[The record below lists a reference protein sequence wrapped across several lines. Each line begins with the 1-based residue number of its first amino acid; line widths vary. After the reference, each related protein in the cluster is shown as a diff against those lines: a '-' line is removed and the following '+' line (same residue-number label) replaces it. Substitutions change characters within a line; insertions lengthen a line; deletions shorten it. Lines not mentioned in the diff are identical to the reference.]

1 MTPERQRLVEEIF
14 LSALEVKP
22 DQRPALLNDRCGS
35 DLSLRDEV
43 LGLLKCHDG
52 PPGVL
57 DQPAP
62 VGQSLLMGLRSLTE
76 TEPVTIP
83 PGGRIG
89 HYRITG
95 VLGAGGMGAVYIGE
109 QDRPRRTVALKVIRP
124 GYASRQLLRRME
136 HEADLLGRLQHP
148 GIAQIYEAG
157 TADYGNGPQPFFA
170 MELVSGPPINKH
182 SDERSLSTADRL
194 RLMLQVCA
202 AVEHAH
208 QRGVIHR
215 DLKPGNILV
224 DTSGQ
229 AKVLDF
235 GVARATDSD
244 LYATTLQTSVG
255 QLVGTL
261 PYMSPEQVS
270 GKPDQID
277 TRTDVYAL
285 GVVMYELLT
294 GKLPHDLANRSIPEA
309 ARVIR
314 DEAPRKLSTINRHLR
329 GDVET
334 IINKAMEKDKARRY
348 QSAAAL
354 AEDIRRY
361 LAGEPIVAK
370 RDSAFYVL
378 GKQIR
383 RHRVASLLAF
393 SLLAGLVF
401 FALYAWHQ
409 ALEYRN
415 LADSE
420 TLAKQAEKSARE
432 SAEVQRREADEQRQ
446 RVGELNTQLTE
457 RLDASI
463 IERGRLEALAGN
475 GAVAESMLWPQL
487 ARNPSSTQAWWAL
500 WELYSRFP
508 SRWMVSVQPGL
519 LSMDVSPS
527 KKIAAAIGRRGELV
541 LCSTDDGSVITTSEA
556 YTVNSRVV
564 QGYAVVFTSPTT
576 IASSYGDGT
585 VLLWEVAG
593 KRLVRAGSIKA
604 SERGITQL
612 AVAPSGRTLA
622 TSGTDLQTRLW
633 NLDTGAMIAQW
644 NAHPLPLLAMCF
656 SPDGATL
663 ATAAADQT
671 FALWKTT
678 DGTLIRRSE
687 AVGQALTVL
696 CFSPDS
702 SQIALTGQARVVDIF
717 RTADLKHITSHKL
730 SKGDPRT
737 MFYAPDASQLFVGS
751 TMSLR
756 VIDLQSPANSVDRG
770 FGYARILRIAPGAN
784 PGEVVSLQD
793 DGSLRLWSTALSH
806 ISLATPHSSWV
817 FALDVSPDARRV
829 MTSSAD
835 GRVLLLD
842 HAGADRIASFTL
854 PAIPGRAPTRS
865 RACAFS
871 PDATLAAA
879 GFADG
884 SVHLLN
890 PVNLEQIAT
899 LSVERAG
906 EVYGLAFSP
915 DSSTLASVHFDRRIR
930 LWNLKTRKLIT
941 ELTGFDGYPRSAAFS
956 PDGKSLYAGGS
967 RKGIIIYDTASW
979 ERTGLLETSAEPWA
993 VTVSPDGSMIAA
1005 GTFSAYVEIF
1015 DAKTQKRRGGQSG
1028 HQIVVAGLA
1037 FTRDSSLLISGGD
1050 DGGVRVWDPT
1060 TGTLLLG
1067 FDLGKGEVP
1076 CAASSPDGR
1085 TIFAGCQSGV
1095 LARLNLRAY
1104 DASIAAN
1111 AELAIRRHIPALEA
1125 DPIVR
1130 RLQEDAE
1137 RPTLRLRQKD
1147 PNLEVEPEAQVSAA
1161 PKQNPAPTSVWP
1173 GLRSE

>member
-22 DQRPALLNDRCGS
+22 DQRQTLLNERCGS

-83 PGGRIG
+83 PSGRIG

-136 HEADLLGRLQHP
+136 LEADLLGRLQHP

-157 TADYGNGPQPFFA
+157 TADYGNGPQPYFA

-182 SDERSLSTADRL
+182 SDERGLSTSERL

-224 DTSGQ
+224 DSSGQ

-294 GKLPHDLANRSIPEA
+294 GKLPHDLADRSIPEA

-314 DEAPRKLSTINRHLR
+314 DEAPRRLSTINRNLR

-383 RHRVASLLAF
+383 RHRVASLLAL

-401 FALYAWHQ
+401 FALYAWQQ
-409 ALEYRN
+409 ALQYRN

-420 TLAKQAEKSARE
+420 SLAKQAEKSARE
-432 SAEVQRREADEQRQ
+432 SAESQRRQADEQRQ

-463 IERGRLEALAGN
+463 IERGRLEAIAGN

-487 ARNPSSTQAWWAL
+487 ARNPASTQAWWAL

-508 SRWMVSVQPGL
+508 SRWMVGVQPGL
-519 LSMDVSPS
+519 VAMDVSPS
-527 KKIAAAIGRRGELV
+527 QRLIASIGRRGELV
-541 LCSTDDGSVITTSEA
+541 LCSTEDGSIITTSEPHTA
-556 YTVNSRVV
+556 NGRSV

-576 IASSYGDGT
+576 LASSYGDGT

-604 SERGITQL
+604 SERGITSL
-612 AVAPSGRTLA
+612 AVSPSGRTLA

-644 NAHPLPLLAMCF
+644 NAHALPLFSMCF
-656 SPDGATL
+656 SPDGQTL

-671 FALWKTT
+671 FALWRAA
-678 DGTLIRRSE
+678 DGTLIKRSD
-687 AVGQALTVL
+687 AVGQPVTVL
-696 CFSPDS
+696 CFSPDG
-702 SQIALTGQARVVDIF
+702 SQIAVTGQARVVDIF
-717 RTADLKHITSHKL
+717 RTADLKHIAAHKL

-737 MFYAPDASQLFVGS
+737 MFYSPDSSLLYIAS

-756 VIDLQSPANSVDRG
+756 VIDLQSPANSLDRG
-770 FGYARILRIAPGAN
+770 FGYARMLKIAPGYN
-784 PGEVVSLQD
+784 PGEVISLQD
-793 DGSLRLWSTALSH
+793 DGSLRLWNTALSH
-806 ISLATPHSSWV
+806 VTVAAPHSSWIFSV
-817 FALDVSPDARRV
+817 DVSPDARRA

-842 HAGADRIASFTL
+842 HASAERISSFTL
-854 PAIPGRAPTRS
+854 PTIPGRAPTRS

-871 PDATLAAA
+871 PDGTLAAA

-884 SVHLLN
+884 TVHLLN
-890 PVNLEQIAT
+890 PMSLEQIAT
-899 LSVERAG
+899 LSLERAG

-941 ELTGFDGYPRSAAFS
+941 ELSGFDGYPRSAAFS
-956 PDGKSLYAGGS
+956 PDGKTLYTGGG
-967 RKGIIIYDTASW
+967 RNGIVIFDTSTW
-979 ERTGLLETSAEPWA
+979 ERTGLMETSAEPWA
-993 VTVSPDGSMIAA
+993 VTVSPDGSMVAA

-1015 DAKTQKRRGGQSG
+1015 DAKTKTRRGGQSG

-1067 FDLGKGEVP
+1067 FELGKGEVP
-1076 CAASSPDGR
+1076 CVANSPDGR
-1085 TIFAGCQSGV
+1085 TVFAGCQAGALV
-1095 LARLNLRAY
+1095 RLNLRAY
-1104 DASIAAN
+1104 DVSIADN
-1111 AELAIRRHIPALEA
+1111 AELAVRRHIPALEA

-1130 RLQEDAE
+1130 RLKKDAQ
-1137 RPTLRLRQKD
+1137 RPTLRLG
-1147 PNLEVEPEAQVSAA
+1147 PNEPNPEAD
-1161 PKQNPAPTSVWP
+1161 PKGDQS
-1173 GLRSE
+1173 RK